1 MISKYKV
8 LVQGK
13 NLSYFL
19 SLVISKHIVLYDLDQ
34 AHDRVIFVVDEK
46 GYQKLLDI
54 KTSCSIT
61 VLNRY
66 GIAKVIYLVKKYF
79 VFLLGLLF
87 FFLVLFLL
95 QNIIFDVK
103 VIHSSKEIQNL
114 LYQDLE
120 EFGIKKFHFKVSY
133 EEKEEIVSKIL
144 EKETDKVEWL
154 EIEEVGVSYVIRV
167 EERKKNKEKTTCN
180 FQNIVAK
187 KDARI
192 IDIDAEEGEVVK
204 KALDY
209 VEKGEVIISGV
220 IHNKEDIVS
229 KRCAIGKVYGEVWYQ
244 VHLDIPKYYHEEKIK
259 GGEKHT
265 LKIEFLNHSYS
276 LFSSES
282 TYQVKKVP
290 LLASRILPISISFV
304 TYRDTVVTDK
314 EYTVDTID
322 EYSFFL
328 AEEKLKQQISSSS
341 EIMSKKI
348 LKKYEKDSKI
358 VVEVFFKVKEDI
370 TDISTVDTST
380 EEQEEQKE
388 E

>member
-19 SLVISKHIVLYDLDQ
+19 SLVISKHIVLYDLNQ
-34 AHDRVIFVVDEK
+34 SHDRVIFVVDEK

-66 GIAKVIYLVKKYF
+66 GIAKIIYLVKKYF

-204 KALDY
+204 KELDY

-229 KRCAIGKVYGEVWYQ
+229 KRCAKGKVYGEVWYQ

-259 GGEKHT
+259 GEEKHT
-265 LKIEFLNHSYS
+265 LKIEFLNYSYA
-276 LFSSES
+276 LFSSGS

-314 EYTVDTID
+314 EYTLDTID

-358 VVEVFFKVKEDI
+358 IVEVFFKVKEDI

-380 EEQEEQKE
+380 EEQEKQKE